1 MPVSKN
7 IIILLFIFFGLG
19 GCIEPFTPNI
29 DLSEES
35 LVIEGQIT
43 DQAGYHYIHIS
54 RTAPY
59 NDPHKI
65 PKPDCQVEVVDNY
78 GNIFEFYESDSG
90 VYRQWLP
97 QDFLNIGTQY
107 KVKVITADEKKY
119 ESDFD
124 ELLSPSPPID
134 NLYYEIEERETYV
147 PDNPIYGIQFY
158 IDVDAPDDFARNYR
172 WELEET
178 WEYEAGY
185 RIQYYYDG
193 TIPPHEIDDPFFLF
207 RCWSTEPIRKIYT
220 STTRYSATN
229 TINKFPLQYVSNQS
243 NRLKIKYSL
252 LVKQYSLS
260 NTAYDYWFEVQ
271 KQSQESGGLYETQ
284 PARIRGNISNV
295 NDQEELVLGFFH
307 ASSVTQK
314 RIFISEPFDF
324 RINDANCNL
333 EIITRSSQLRRYSL
347 YPVYLISL
355 NPLGVGLP
363 YGVGYGTCFDC
374 RKGGGKTEI
383 PYFWE

>member
-7 IIILLFIFFGLG
+7 IIIPVFIFITLA

-29 DLSEES
+29 DESQES

-65 PKPDCQVEVVDNY
+65 PEPVCQVEVVDNL
-78 GNIFEFYESDSG
+78 GNIFEFYESEPG
-90 VYRQWLP
+90 VYRRWMYKF
-97 QDFLNIGTQY
+97 FLNIGTQY
-107 KVKVITADEKKY
+107 KVKVRTADGNEY

-124 ELLSPSPPID
+124 MLLSPSPPID
-134 NLYYEIEERETYV
+134 SVYYEIEVRETYD
-147 PDNPIYGIQFY
+147 PDFSIYGIQFY
-158 IDVDAPDDFARNYR
+158 IDLDAPDDFARNYR

-178 WEYEAGY
+178 WEYHAKY

-193 TIPPHEIDDPFFLF
+193 DIHNIANPYFLYF
-207 RCWSTEPIRKIYT
+207 CWKSDSIRKIFT
-220 STTRYSATN
+220 STTRYSISN
-229 TINKFPLQYVSNQS
+229 KINKYPLQYVSNQS

-260 NTAYDYWFEVQ
+260 NAAYDYWSQLQ

-284 PARIRGNISNV
+284 PARVRGNISNV
-295 NDQEELVLGFFH
+295 NDHEEVVLGFFN
-307 ASSVTQK
+307 ASSVTKK
-314 RIFISEPFDF
+314 RIFVSEPFGF
-324 RINDANCNL
+324 IFPGTHC
-333 EIITRSSQLRRYSL
+333 SL
-347 YPVYLISL
+347 DTIGPENPLWSYTTYPVYLRSL
-355 NPLGVGLP
+355 SVIGQGPP
-363 YGVGYGTCFDC
+363 YATGDGICFDC
-374 RKGGGKTEI
+374 TKGGGKTEK
-383 PYFWE
+383 PDFWE

>member
-7 IIILLFIFFGLG
+7 IIIPVFIFITLA

-29 DLSEES
+29 DESQES

-43 DQAGYHYIHIS
+43 NQAGYHYIHIS

-65 PKPDCQVEVVDNY
+65 PEPNCQVEVVDNK
-78 GNIFEFYESDSG
+78 GNIFKFYESQPG
-90 VYRQWLP
+90 VYRRWMYNF
-97 QDFLNIGTQY
+97 FLSIGTQY
-107 KVKVITADEKKY
+107 KVKVITTDGNMY

-134 NLYYEIEERETYV
+134 SIYYEIEVRETFD
-147 PDNPIYGIQFY
+147 PDYPLYGIQFY
-158 IDVDAPDDFARNYR
+158 IDLDAPDDFARNYR

-178 WEYEAGY
+178 WEYEAKY

-193 TIPPHEIDDPFFLF
+193 TIHPINDPFFLF
-207 RCWSTEPIRKIYT
+207 RCWRTDPIHKIYT
-220 STTRYSATN
+220 STTRHSTSN

-260 NTAYDYWFEVQ
+260 NTAYDYWCQLQ

-284 PARIRGNISNV
+284 PARVRGNISNV
-295 NDQEELVLGFFH
+295 NDNEEVVLGFFN
-307 ASSVTQK
+307 ASSVTEK
-314 RIFISEPFDF
+314 RIFVTERFNFSIYGARCTLDTIGPE
-324 RINDANCNL
+324 NL
-333 EIITRSSQLRRYSL
+333 HSYTL

-355 NPLGVGLP
+355 SPFGTGPP
-363 YGVGYGTCFDC
+363 YGVGYGICFDC
-374 RKGGGKTEI
+374 RAGGGKTKK
-383 PYFWE
+383 PDFWE